1 MNLFS
6 KDKELIFKIVNGI
19 FLIWFIAAVI
29 LTANSIIDYVIREP
43 IPTYQ
48 EFIKNEG
55 GMYPEKGTTE
65 SEMKDIY
72 NQNYANQNIYALRFL
87 LTSMA
92 NVVIVGGAIYI
103 LNRTPK
109 KKEDK

>member
-29 LTANSIIDYVIREP
+29 LTANSIIEYVIRDP
-43 IPTYQ
+43 APTYQ

-55 GMYPEKGTTE
+55 GMYPEKGVSE
-65 SEMKDIY
+65 AEMKEIY
-72 NQNYANQNIYALRFL
+72 DQNYAGRDVYALRFM

-92 NVVIVGGAIYI
+92 NVVIVGGAIYV
-103 LNRTPK
+103 LNRTPEK
-109 KKEDK
+109 K